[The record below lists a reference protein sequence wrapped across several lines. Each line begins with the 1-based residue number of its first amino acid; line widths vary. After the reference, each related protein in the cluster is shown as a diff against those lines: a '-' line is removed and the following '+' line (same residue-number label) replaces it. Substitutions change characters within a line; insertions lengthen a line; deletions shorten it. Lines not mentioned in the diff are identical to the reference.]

1 MRLLVPVA
9 APPLHIFSPDEAAG
23 AKGTTMALSANYK
36 AFLEDLF
43 SEFGPVE
50 VRSMFGGAGIFADGV
65 MLGLAA
71 DGALYLKADEIFAGE
86 FAAEGKG
93 PFTYQAKGR
102 KPVSMSYWEVAGAP
116 LGRSRRIRRLGA
128 ARPLGGA
135 RREKAEKCAKAAHRE
150 TSPESKLGVVAA
162 SVKAALC

>member
-1 MRLLVPVA
+1 MRLLVPVD

-43 SEFGPVE
+43 AEFGPVE

-71 DGALYLKADEIFAGE
+71 DGVLYLKADEIFAGE
-86 FAAEGKG
+86 FAAEGKA

-102 KPVSMSYWEVAGAP
+102 KPVSMSYWEVP
-116 LGRSRRIRRLGA
+116 ERLLDDSAEFA
-128 ARPLGGA
+128 AWA
-135 RREKAEKCAKAAHRE
+135 RRAHSVALAGTRSKSAQRPRTGRRPPKA
-150 TSPESKLGVVAA
+150 S
-162 SVKAALC
+162 